1 MTTRF
6 MIIERKSVLPWL
18 TVGPLLLAS
27 FLVGAMAVCDARA
40 AEEDLSRPG
49 DGGAPTPVRINLYL
63 ADLYEI
69 SGSDQTFL
77 ADVVLLAE
85 WQDPRLA
92 GHWSGLHGMDL
103 ENVWSPRLQL
113 VNQRGVSSMLPQRIE
128 VDPSGLVRYRQ
139 RWWGRFST
147 RMDMKQFPKDEHPLH
162 VQIASLGYTRD
173 EVELI
178 PSQEKSGRAPL
189 LSITD
194 WDVGQTR
201 MEIADYEPGPGLKP
215 LAGIQMAWDGSRRVG
230 YYAVQV
236 VLPLILIVLMGWTA
250 LWVEPSVVTT
260 RMSVSVTTMLTLI
273 AYRFALGR
281 LVPNLTYLTRFDY
294 FMLGSTILIFL
305 MLLVVAAG
313 AYLVGKDRK
322 PLVLRMDRWARPA
335 FLAVFAGVLLLSW
348 WA

>member
-1 MTTRF
+1 MRTQLN
-6 MIIERKSVLPWL
+6 I
-18 TVGPLLLAS
+18 GLLLAC
-27 FLVGAMAVCDARA
+27 FLLGAMVVSDARA

-49 DGGAPTPVRINLYL
+49 DGGPPTPVRINLYL
-63 ADLYEI
+63 VDLYEV
-69 SGSDQTFL
+69 SGADQTFL
-77 ADVVLLAE
+77 ADVGLLAE

-92 GHWSGLHGMDL
+92 GRWTGLRGMDL
-103 ENVWSPRLQL
+103 EDVWSPRLQL
-113 VNQRGVSSMLPQRIE
+113 VNQRGVSATIPQRVE
-128 VDPSGLVRYRQ
+128 VDPAGTVRYRQ

-147 RMDMKQFPKDEHPLH
+147 RMHLRDFPMDRHTFH
-162 VQIASLGYTRD
+162 IQVASLGYTRD

-178 PSQEKSGRAPL
+178 AGQERSGRAPL

-201 MEIADYEPGPGLKP
+201 IEIADFDLGIGVKP
-215 LAGIQMAWDGSRRVG
+215 LAGVHLAWEGSRRVG
-230 YYAVQV
+230 YYVVQV

-305 MLLVVAAG
+305 MMMVVAAG

-322 PLVLRMDRWARPA
+322 PLVHRIDRWSRAL
-335 FLAVFAGVLLLSW
+335 FLAAFAAVLLLSFW
-348 WA
+348 G